1 MARTAAIAGT
11 ATAVSNRVS
20 RRQARR
26 WSAHE
31 AEQHPQQGYPPQ
43 QAYPQQGYPP
53 PGYPQQG
60 YPQQGYV
67 QPPPAAPAED
77 DLTAKLDRLTVMRDR
92 GQLTEQEFAAAKA
105 QLLGL

>member
-1 MARTAAIAGT
+1 MGLIRGMARTAVVAGT

-26 WSAHE
+26 WGGQE
-31 AEQHPQQGYPPQ
+31 AEQYPPQ
-43 QAYPQQGYPP
+43 QAYPP
-53 PGYPQQG
+53 PQQV
-60 YPQQGYV
+60 YA
-67 QPPPAAPAED
+67 PPPAAPAAD
-77 DLTAKLDRLTVMRDR
+77 VTGQLARLTEMRDR